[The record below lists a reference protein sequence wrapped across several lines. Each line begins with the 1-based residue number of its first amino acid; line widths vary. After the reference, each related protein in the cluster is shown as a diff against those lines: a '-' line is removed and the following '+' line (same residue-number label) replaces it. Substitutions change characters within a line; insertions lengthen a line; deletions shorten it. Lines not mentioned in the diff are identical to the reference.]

1 MKHNKIKLLLKRG
14 ALILSLPL
22 LIACNPTDIKQ
33 TERQEDKQQAEAL
46 LKSVGLKV
54 SSVDDALLKAQKA
67 EQESKMDL
75 AQLYYI
81 KAFELAP
88 TNIQVLQAMV
98 DLYIKINQYELA
110 EVSLKLMLKQQ
121 PTNINFIEQYGLLQL
136 QQRKWAE
143 AKKKLMVV
151 VSKQAS
157 WQAYN
162 GLGVLA
168 SLQHETLDAE
178 QYFRKADQL
187 APHSPDILNNIGF
200 SLYSSNQLV
209 EAGLF
214 YDKALAINPTFK
226 KALYNSALLQAKL
239 EHYDLAYRIF
249 VGISSEAEANNNLGY
264 ILMMKGDYAAAYNYL
279 QEAIRLSPQY
289 YKKANDNLMRLK
301 QLEGAYFD

>member
-1 MKHNKIKLLLKRG
+1 MKHNTIKLLLKRG

-98 DLYIKINQYELA
+98 DLYIKINQYELS

-143 AKKKLMVV
+143 AKKKLMAV

>member
-1 MKHNKIKLLLKRG
+1 MKHNTIKLLLKRG

>member
-98 DLYIKINQYELA
+98 NLYIKINQYELA

-143 AKKKLMVV
+143 AKKKLMAV

>member
-1 MKHNKIKLLLKRG
+1 MKHNTIKLLLKRG

-98 DLYIKINQYELA
+98 NLYIKINQYELA

-143 AKKKLMVV
+143 AKKKLMAV

>member
-1 MKHNKIKLLLKRG
+1 MKHNTIKLLLKRG

-143 AKKKLMVV
+143 AKKKLMAV

-214 YDKALAINPTFK
+214 YDQALAINPTFK

>member
-1 MKHNKIKLLLKRG
+1 
-14 ALILSLPL
+14 
-22 LIACNPTDIKQ
+22 
-33 TERQEDKQQAEAL
+33 
-46 LKSVGLKV
+46 
-54 SSVDDALLKAQKA
+54 
-67 EQESKMDL
+67 
-75 AQLYYI
+75 
-81 KAFELAP
+81 
-88 TNIQVLQAMV
+88 MV

-143 AKKKLMVV
+143 AKKKLMAV

>member
-1 MKHNKIKLLLKRG
+1 MKHNTIKLLLKRG

-110 EVSLKLMLKQQ
+110 EVSLKLMIKQQ

-143 AKKKLMVV
+143 AKKKLMAV

>member
-1 MKHNKIKLLLKRG
+1 MKHNTIKLLLKRG
-14 ALILSLPL
+14 VLILSLPL

-143 AKKKLMVV
+143 AKKKLMAV

>member
-1 MKHNKIKLLLKRG
+1 MKHNTIKLLLKRG

-143 AKKKLMVV
+143 AKKKLMAV
-151 VSKQAS
+151 VSKHAS

>member
-1 MKHNKIKLLLKRG
+1 M
-14 ALILSLPL
+14 SLPL

-143 AKKKLMVV
+143 AKKKLMAV

>member
-1 MKHNKIKLLLKRG
+1 MKHNTIKLLLKRG

-143 AKKKLMVV
+143 AKKKLMAV